1 MRTRTSDR
9 AGKVPVNMN
18 VNGRVLIRG
27 TGQPVEN
34 VVVAIYDRRAHGRE
48 APSSPLL
55 REVGTRLGS
64 CATGPDGSFQISLTT
79 REDGLELMLVVFA
92 PEDAESATEPMP
104 ARPPERSILFISRG
118 PRVTGGAT
126 ESFIIRIP
134 LAAAEAALLVP
145 RAPSAEDAA
154 TAAVGDL
161 DRVVS
166 TQQAVDRRLAILRK
180 AARDRRAATVSLGR
194 SKFAEL
200 TALAPIQIEDPQRA
214 ESREDAQT
222 VLDNTASAT
231 VARFAA
237 TPVAFSIPASPEL
250 REAMGLRVEGNRLVG
265 SVSFADMERALLA
278 SGQDLVR
285 SRTLVDLQPSP
296 PPLETVTMTSAS
308 TQPTSDPQLA
318 IKNAV
323 FNQIGDLVGYP
334 IFDHPTVGTIESDLE
349 KLENIPGP
357 VETKATHDFHTLQIA
372 WRHVWIQLFDKRL
385 RQSAAELYA
394 EAVGE
399 NDDETDVTEPA
410 LDPMVVKDIT
420 QTRDFLNAVASWKR
434 SRSPAGVASL
444 GSKDAAQQVAMQV
457 AQAKQNTATNVVQPT
472 KQSAVLTS
480 SADAETRLER
490 LLLELAEMLAEP
502 YAFDVFAEGTYNFG
516 LALTYRQEWDFS
528 GYQVGNLV
536 STLPL
541 APNESRRYTKKHV
554 VTRTRAEGSK
564 ATSLTSGSDTRSEI
578 MRADAEVMRKVAT
591 ATDFKLAAEGKFT
604 IGVGSFGA
612 SSEFRASNKFD
623 SSSTKREF
631 QEATLKAAREYRD
644 ERAID
649 VSTKAEDNYETT
661 TSGEITNPNNELT
674 VTYLFYE
681 LERKYEIFTHLYR
694 VRPTVLVA
702 QAVPEPSEIDEAWLV
717 AHQWIIARALLDE
730 SFRPALDYLS
740 SGFAGDE
747 LSVQVLEASW
757 ASQRDAVAHYEGQVQ
772 HNIAVRD
779 ALRELLVTSSLDLA
793 KAKSLGNKVVGA
805 FMFFGAAEAATGLG
819 SLSNEKR
826 EELEANRKAAE
837 TRLSYVEQALEIAK
851 GAYDKAFA
859 AFTTATAELSKAK
872 QQQFSR
878 RVAID
883 QLRVHVK
890 QNIIY
895 YMQAIWSHEPPDQ
908 RFFRLYKTKIKI
920 TLGPD
925 DPVPVDVEI
934 PIHKYAGMF
943 ALNDK
948 PNPKLT
954 FQGPAQIKTATVDL
968 VELADIDN
976 PLGFKG
982 NYIIL
987 PLKRTT
993 WLTTLMMADY
1003 LDSYFGVTDPD
1014 PLGNHPPRQ
1023 IVALV
1028 DKILASETPTNPI
1041 HPDERSALG
1050 EIRNEAWSHVTS
1062 GADTVVLPSGQLF
1075 IEALPGSHTLLEGFK
1090 LQHRIED
1097 VRKAQAEVRR
1107 HELENLRLAARLVI
1121 AGKYENPSAEKQ
1133 IVLGTEPTI
1142 TFGNG

>member
-1 MRTRTSDR
+1 
-9 AGKVPVNMN
+9 MN
-18 VNGRVLIRG
+18 INGRVLIRE

-34 VVVAIYDRRAHGRE
+34 VVVAVHDRRTHGRE
-48 APSSPLL
+48 APSSPVL
-55 REVGTRLGS
+55 RDAGIRLGS
-64 CATGPDGSFQISLTT
+64 CATGPDGSFQISLAT
-79 REDGLELMLVVFA
+79 REDGLELVLVVFA
-92 PEDAESATEPMP
+92 PEDAESVTEPMA

-118 PRVTGGAT
+118 PRVTSGAT

-134 LAAAEAALLVP
+134 LAAAEAVLLVP
-145 RAPSAEDAA
+145 RARSAEEDAIAA
-154 TAAVGDL
+154 TRGL
-161 DRVVS
+161 DRIVA
-166 TQQAVDRRLAILRK
+166 TQEAIDRRLAILRK
-180 AARDRRAATVSLGR
+180 AARDRRAGSVKLGR
-194 SKFAEL
+194 TKFATL
-200 TALAPIQIEDPQRA
+200 TALTPRQLEDDQRA
-214 ESREDAQT
+214 ESREDAEA
-222 VLDNTASAT
+222 VLERTATDTIARLAT
-231 VARFAA
+231 
-237 TPVAFSIPASPEL
+237 TPISFPIPASPEM

-265 SVSFADMERALLA
+265 TVSFSSIESAMLA

-285 SRTLVDLQPSP
+285 SRTIVDLGSEP
-296 PPLETVTMTSAS
+296 PPLEAMTTTTGGS
-308 TQPTSDPQLA
+308 QPAATGDFKLA
-318 IKNAV
+318 IQDAV

-334 IFDHPTVGTIESDLE
+334 VFDHPTVGTIENDLE
-349 KLENIPGP
+349 KLKSIPGP

-372 WRHVWIQLFDKRL
+372 WRHVWIQLFDKKL

-399 NDDETDVTEPA
+399 NDDEPDPDEPA
-410 LDPMVVKDIT
+410 LDPMVVKDIQ
-420 QTRDFLNAVASWKR
+420 QTRDFVSSVRSWQR
-434 SRSPAGVASL
+434 ARSPAGVAHV
-444 GSKDAAQQVAMQV
+444 GSKEAAQQQMLEA
-457 AQAKQNTATNVVQPT
+457 AKQANQNTSQASPVQPT
-472 KQSAVLTS
+472 QKSDPITS
-480 SADAETRLER
+480 SADARTRLER

-502 YAFDVFAEGTYNFG
+502 YAFNVFAEDTYNFG
-516 LALTYRQEWDFS
+516 LALTYRQEWEFS
-528 GYQVGNLV
+528 GYQVGDLV

-554 VTRTRAEGSK
+554 VTRSRAEGSK
-564 ATSLTSGSDTRSEI
+564 ATSLTSGSETRSQV
-578 MRADAEVMRKVAT
+578 MRADAEVMRKVST

-604 IGVGSFGA
+604 IGIGSFGA

-694 VRPTVLVA
+694 VRPIVLVA
-702 QAVPEPSEIDEAWLV
+702 QAVPEPSEINEAWLV
-717 AHQWIIARALLDE
+717 AHQWILARALLDE

-757 ASQRDAVAHYEGQVQ
+757 SSQRDAVAHYEGQVQ
-772 HNIAVRD
+772 HNIDVRD
-779 ALRELLVTSSLDLA
+779 QLRELLVASSLDLA

-819 SLSNEKR
+819 SLSQEKR

-837 TRLSYVEQALEIAK
+837 TRLAYVEQALEIAK

-908 RFFRLYKTKIKI
+908 RYFRLYSKKIKI

-934 PIHKYAGMF
+934 PPYKFAGML
-943 ALNDK
+943 ASDDK
-948 PNPKLT
+948 KPPKLNLV
-954 FQGPAQIKTATVDL
+954 GPPQIKTAVVDL

-1014 PLGNHPPRQ
+1014 PLGNHPPKQ

-1028 DKILASETPTNPI
+1028 DSILASESATNPI
-1041 HPDERSALG
+1041 HPDERSALE
-1050 EIRNEAWSHVTS
+1050 EIRDEAWSHVTS

-1097 VRKAQAEVRR
+1097 VRKAQAEVRK
-1107 HELENLRLAARLVI
+1107 HELENLRLAARLVVSEQ
-1121 AGKYENPSAEKQ
+1121 YENPIAEKQ
-1133 IVLGTEPTI
+1133 IVLGTDPTI